1 MTDELIDFAVDYL
14 SRFRDDGQYDLL
26 TSAQHR
32 LTLYT
37 GYSIEELTGGHVT
50 QNGYD
55 DHGKVTQQR
64 DLKIQVTLD
73 SMQMDKLMQKVDD
86 DNRSDELFDDDEQI
100 QLDDEVEIEWPER
113 SHSNQECNCLVNT
126 LQMVEI

>member
-1 MTDELIDFAVDYL
+1 MTDELINFAVDYL

-50 QNGYD
+50 QSGYD
-55 DHGKVTQQR
+55 DHGKVMQQR
-64 DLKIQVTLD
+64 YLKIQVTLD
-73 SMQMDKLMQKVDD
+73 SMQKDISMQREDD
-86 DNRSDELFDDDEQI
+86 DNRNDELFDDDEQI
-100 QLDDEVEIEWPER
+100 QLDDEIETVWPER

-126 LQMVEI
+126 LQMAEI